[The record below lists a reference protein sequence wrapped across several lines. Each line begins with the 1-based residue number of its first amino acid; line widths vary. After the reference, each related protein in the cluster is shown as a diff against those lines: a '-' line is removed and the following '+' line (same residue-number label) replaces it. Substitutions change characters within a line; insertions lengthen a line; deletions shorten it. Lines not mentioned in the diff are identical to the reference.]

1 MPNHDED
8 IPRLAEIARTLAD
21 FRNEFRNAMSEVVR
35 KDVYGANMASTQ
47 MQIDN
52 LKLENK
58 RLTEDM
64 ERERQ
69 DRAGDRR
76 EVRKAMLTAVFSG
89 VVAVGLLLLEVV
101 IK

>member
-8 IPRLAEIARTLAD
+8 TPRLAEIARTLAD
-21 FRNEFRNAMSEVVR
+21 FRNEFRNVMSEMVR
-35 KDVYGANMASTQ
+35 KDVYGANMASIQ
-47 MQIDN
+47 MQIDG
-52 LKLENK
+52 LKAENK
-58 RLTEDM
+58 RVVEDM
-64 ERERQ
+64 ERERL
-69 DRAGDRR
+69 DRASDRR